1 MWKSYAYR
9 FRPYPNIFFWHFPNG
24 AKSQQNFTDT
34 RKGKKKKKKQP
45 EIGVFNIQQ
54 FTAFSH
60 CAIEVKDNKKNTR
73 VASILDDNYFLVG
86 RVDASILDDN
96 YFLVGRVDASV
107 FFILKRQN
115 QKRKDL
121 SCAKCFACATSITC
135 AVCIFQN

>member
-86 RVDASILDDN
+86 RVDAS
-96 YFLVGRVDASV
+96 V

-121 SCAKCFACATSITC
+121 SCAKCLACATSITC

>member
-86 RVDASILDDN
+86 RVDAS
-96 YFLVGRVDASV
+96 V

>member
-1 MWKSYAYR
+1 MEIICLSISPLPKH
-9 FRPYPNIFFWHFPNG
+9 FFL
-24 AKSQQNFTDT
+24 ALSQWCEIPTKFHRYTK
-34 RKGKKKKKKQP
+34 REKKKKKQP